1 MDDIWLALEPR
12 PSTPFTLLWLE
23 VKYPSVVLGFSV
35 WIVLIAYRLNCTL
48 TRHICKGS
56 HIARTLAASS
66 ASYRIQ
72 LCSRSPSALHQN
84 LTKTLPTKSSCTL
97 MPPQVID
104 ITDPRTLKP
113 ALDQSDIVISLVG
126 LMNGTPN
133 QFEDI
138 QWRGAENVA
147 RAAKENG
154 AKLIHV
160 SAIGADVNS
169 KLPYARTKGLG
180 EQAVLSECPD
190 ATILRPSLVF
200 GPEDDFFNVSLE
212 IVRNTLCTLD

>member
-1 MDDIWLALEPR
+1 
-12 PSTPFTLLWLE
+12 
-23 VKYPSVVLGFSV
+23 
-35 WIVLIAYRLNCTL
+35 
-48 TRHICKGS
+48 
-56 HIARTLAASS
+56 
-66 ASYRIQ
+66 
-72 LCSRSPSALHQN
+72 
-84 LTKTLPTKSSCTL
+84 

-113 ALDQSDIVISLVG
+113 LDQSDVVISLVG
-126 LMNGTPN
+126 LMNGTPK

-200 GPEDDFFNVSLE
+200 GPEDDFFNVSLH
-212 IVRNTLCTLD
+212 ITWNTWN